1 MASCASKL
9 AGMVVELIAAACCV
23 SPDVFTSSELASCG
37 AESARAVA
45 ALSLGDCC
53 IRCCG
58 GCCVR
63 RSISAA
69 LFPLVGKLC
78 SRSLVLSAAT
88 VKEESS
94 RVRSD

>member
-9 AGMVVELIAAACCV
+9 AGMMIELIAVACCM
-23 SPDVFTSSELASCG
+23 SSDVLSSKLVSCG
-37 AESARAVA
+37 VELARAVA

-53 IRCCG
+53 IRYCG

-69 LFPLVGKLC
+69 FFPLVDKFC
-78 SRSLVLSAAT
+78 SCSLVMSAAT
-88 VKEESS
+88 VEEESS